1 MRIVAFA
8 LVFTFFIVATV
19 VLIVFTMR
27 WAIQRDRQRR
37 LSQRDDGL
45 SP

>member
-1 MRIVAFA
+1 MAFA
-8 LVFTFFIVATV
+8 LVFTLFVVATV

-27 WAIQRDRQRR
+27 WAIQRDRARR

-45 SP
+45 NR